1 MSLTGQHHDN
11 TSKELPSAGF
21 HLSVFKRVLRL
32 RFGNFVGFGSPTKF
46 FGILDFSWSQIFVN
60 YFFSKLKFPGK
71 KDKTV
76 YPAVLFIFIV
86 YIILF

>member
-1 MSLTGQHHDN
+1 M
-11 TSKELPSAGF
+11 
-21 HLSVFKRVLRL
+21 
-32 RFGNFVGFGSPTKF
+32 
-46 FGILDFSWSQIFVN
+46 N

-76 YPAVLFIFIV
+76 YPAVLFIFFV

>member
-1 MSLTGQHHDN
+1 M
-11 TSKELPSAGF
+11 
-21 HLSVFKRVLRL
+21 SVFKRVLRL

-76 YPAVLFIFIV
+76 YPAVLFIL
-86 YIILF
+86 ILLFTLYFFEKKLSVLSDTMIFVIN